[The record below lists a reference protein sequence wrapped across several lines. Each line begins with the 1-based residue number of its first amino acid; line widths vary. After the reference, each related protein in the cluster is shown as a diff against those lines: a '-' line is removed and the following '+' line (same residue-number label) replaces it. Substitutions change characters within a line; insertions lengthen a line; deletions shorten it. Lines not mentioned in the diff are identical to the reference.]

1 VGTFGASNV
10 ETTDASGSW
19 SQTIVENCE
28 FDVRGGL
35 HHGPV
40 SFDVIATDAQGA
52 QASGLSKGTCPSA
65 SRNDRSVRVSDM
77 SAGRTRP
84 GRRIPFCGRCT
95 IPTCASAPLNASL
108 TAAEYLFA
116 AMDDRLTR
124 RRLLRLALAGA
135 GALAAAPNALAARL
149 RSTAADAFALGV
161 RNAGLGYEGDSGL
174 FATVSP
180 GVAGRDTASVSFNLA
195 RRTSVK
201 VQAVRTGY
209 RSEAVLWEEER
220 RLAVG
225 AHRFEWTPTP
235 ETPPGSYVMR
245 MTLRQGA
252 KEQVV
257 GKRRPLRPDLGRAPI
272 VRVLG
277 VEAAFDRRS
286 YVPDEPALLTIC
298 ADARTLAIEM
308 LACGRE
314 GGYTD
319 RADEIRGVPMGEPMV
334 VDWTRVRGLP
344 TTVELRPGAWYSGV
358 YAARVTTDD
367 GRVGYAP
374 FVLRPALLGGTRQAV
389 VMPTNTWQAYNF
401 EDGDRDGWGDTWYAG
416 GSPPVLL
423 DRPFRDRGTPMRWR
437 RYDVGFLKWVRETRR
452 TPEFL
457 SDDDLEAMPS
467 GDVLR
472 GLYDLVVFPGHNEYM
487 TQESYDVIRRFR
499 DLGGRLM
506 FLSANVFFW
515 KVDKRGNSMR
525 RVNLWRNLGRPES
538 ALIGVQYKANDDG
551 SRQRPFTVLRTADA
565 PWLWQGTGLTDGAPL
580 GDTIGGYGIEID
592 ARTRHSPPGT
602 IVLAQIPDIFGKGLT
617 AEMTY
622 YETAAGA
629 RVFAA
634 GALDFGGTVNLAPMN
649 RLLDN
654 LWRRML
660 EGR

>member
-1 VGTFGASNV
+1 
-10 ETTDASGSW
+10 
-19 SQTIVENCE
+19 
-28 FDVRGGL
+28 
-35 HHGPV
+35 
-40 SFDVIATDAQGA
+40 
-52 QASGLSKGTCPSA
+52 
-65 SRNDRSVRVSDM
+65 M
-77 SAGRTRP
+77 
-84 GRRIPFCGRCT
+84 
-95 IPTCASAPLNASL
+95 
-108 TAAEYLFA
+108 AE
-116 AMDDRLTR
+116 RLTR
-124 RRLLRLALAGA
+124 RRLLRLAVAGA
-135 GALAAAPNALAARL
+135 GALAVAPNALAGRL
-149 RSTAADAFALGV
+149 RGSASGAFALGV
-161 RNAGLGYEGDSGL
+161 RNKGPAYDGDGGL

-180 GVAGRDTASVSFNLA
+180 GVAGRDTASVSFNLG
-195 RRTSVK
+195 RRANVK
-201 VQAVRTGY
+201 LEAVRTGY

-225 AHRFEWTPTP
+225 EHRFEWTPTP

-245 MTLRQGA
+245 MTLRHGG
-252 KEQVV
+252 KEQIV
-257 GKRRPLRPDLGRAPI
+257 GKRRPLRPELGRAPI

-277 VEAAFDRRS
+277 VEAAFDKRS

-298 ADARTLAIEM
+298 ADARTLAIDV
-308 LACGRE
+308 LACGTE

-319 RADEIRGVPMGEPMV
+319 RADEMRGVPMGEPQV
-334 VDWTRVRGLP
+334 VDWAQVRGLP
-344 TTVELRPGAWYSGV
+344 TTLELRPGAWYSGV

-374 FVLRPALLGGTRQAV
+374 FVLRPAALGGTRQAV

-401 EDGDRDGWGDTWYAG
+401 QDGDRDGWGDTWYAG

-457 SDDDLEAMPS
+457 SDDDLEAIPS

-487 TQESYDVIRRFR
+487 TQQSYDVIRRFR
-499 DLGGRLM
+499 DLGGRLV

-515 KVDKRGNSMR
+515 KVEKRGNVMR

-565 PWLWQGTGLTDGAPL
+565 PWLWQGTGVTDGAPL

-634 GALDFGGTVNLAPMN
+634 GALDFGGSVNIAPMS
-649 RLLDN
+649 RMLDN
-654 LWRRML
+654 LWRRMT
-660 EGR
+660 ER